1 MKTLPTLGAV
11 LAVFA
16 LAGCGADQPSVEIA
30 QPEQAETS
38 QADDSEESGAGQ
50 DGSSSEGSEPD
61 EPIRP
66 TGGASAPKQQDQKQA
81 PKNSKSSGGGGS
93 SSDGNSLNRYFKGGK
108 KVDAAPFREATG
120 YIGDAYYFQA
130 PSKVHFCMISKD
142 YVGCQSSNPPA
153 NAPSIQYADGRRDKP
168 NGIAMEQGSTPAFKG
183 LTDTAYINNYS
194 GSTVV
199 LQYGQV
205 LEAYGFKC
213 TTNVDSGVICVQGA
227 HGFQFSSKKHKIL

>member
-1 MKTLPTLGAV
+1 MKILRTAGAV

-16 LAGCGADQPSVEIA
+16 LAGCGSSRPSVEIA

-38 QADDSEESGAGQ
+38 QTDSGQESDSGQ
-50 DGSSSEGSEPD
+50 EQSDPN

-81 PKNSKSSGGGGS
+81 PKKTKGS
-93 SSDGNSLNRYFKGGK
+93 SSEGNSLNSYFKGGK
-108 KVDAAPFREATG
+108 KVGTEPFREATG

-153 NAPSIQYADGRRDKP
+153 NAPSVQYADGEHGKP
-168 NGIAMEQGSTPAFKG
+168 NGIVMEQGSGPAFQG

-213 TTNVDSGVICVQGA
+213 TTNVDSGVICVQGS

>member
-1 MKTLPTLGAV
+1 MKILRTAGAV

-16 LAGCGADQPSVEIA
+16 LAGCGSSQPSVEIA

-38 QADDSEESGAGQ
+38 QTDSGQESDSGQ
-50 DGSSSEGSEPD
+50 EQSDPN

-81 PKNSKSSGGGGS
+81 PKKTKGS
-93 SSDGNSLNRYFKGGK
+93 SSGGNSLNSYFKGGK
-108 KVDAAPFREATG
+108 KVGTEPFREATG

-153 NAPSIQYADGRRDKP
+153 NAPSVQYADGEHGKP
-168 NGIAMEQGSTPAFKG
+168 NGIVMEQGSRPAFQG

-194 GSTVV
+194 SSTVV

-213 TTNVDSGVICVQGA
+213 TTNVDSGVICVQGS

>member
-1 MKTLPTLGAV
+1 MKILRTAGAV

-16 LAGCGADQPSVEIA
+16 LAGCGSSQPSVEIA

-38 QADDSEESGAGQ
+38 QTESGQESDSGQ
-50 DGSSSEGSEPD
+50 EQSDPN

-66 TGGASAPKQQDQKQA
+66 TGGAPAPKQQGQKQA
-81 PKNSKSSGGGGS
+81 PKKSKSSGSGGS
-93 SSDGNSLNRYFKGGK
+93 SSGGNSLNSYFKGGK
-108 KVDAAPFREATG
+108 KVGTEPFREATG

-153 NAPSIQYADGRRDKP
+153 NAPTIQYEDGRRDKP
-168 NGIAMEQGSTPAFKG
+168 NGITMGQGRKPEFLG
-183 LTDTAYINNYS
+183 LTDAAYMNHHS
-194 GSTVV
+194 SSTVV

-213 TTNVDSGVICVQGA
+213 TTNVDSGVICVQGS

>member
-1 MKTLPTLGAV
+1 MKILRTAGAV

-16 LAGCGADQPSVEIA
+16 LAGCGSSQPSVEIA

-38 QADDSEESGAGQ
+38 QTDSGQESDSGQ
-50 DGSSSEGSEPD
+50 EQSDPN

-81 PKNSKSSGGGGS
+81 PKKTKGS
-93 SSDGNSLNRYFKGGK
+93 SSEGNSLNSYFKGGK
-108 KVDAAPFREATG
+108 KVGTEPFREATG

-153 NAPSIQYADGRRDKP
+153 NAPSVQYADGEHGKP
-168 NGIAMEQGSTPAFKG
+168 NGIVMEQGSGPAFQG

-199 LQYGQV
+199 LQYCQV

-213 TTNVDSGVICVQGA
+213 TTNVDSGVICVQGS

>member
-1 MKTLPTLGAV
+1 MKTLRTIGAV

-16 LAGCGADQPSVEIA
+16 LAGCGADRPSVEIA
-30 QPEQAETS
+30 QPEQAETG
-38 QADDSEESGAGQ
+38 QADNSEKSGAGQ
-50 DGSSSEGSEPD
+50 DGEGSGPD

-81 PKNSKSSGGGGS
+81 PKKSKSSDGGGS
-93 SSDGNSLNRYFKGGK
+93 SSGGNSLNSYFKGGQ

-168 NGIAMEQGSTPAFKG
+168 NGIEMEQGSKPAFKG

-194 GSTVV
+194 GKTVV

-213 TTNVDSGVICVQGA
+213 TTNVDSGVICVQGS

>member
-1 MKTLPTLGAV
+1 MKILRTAGAV

-16 LAGCGADQPSVEIA
+16 LAGCGSSQPSVEIA

-38 QADDSEESGAGQ
+38 QTDSGQESDSGQ
-50 DGSSSEGSEPD
+50 EQSDPN

-81 PKNSKSSGGGGS
+81 PKKTKGS
-93 SSDGNSLNRYFKGGK
+93 SSEGNSLNSYFKGGK
-108 KVDAAPFREATG
+108 KVGTEPFREATG

-153 NAPSIQYADGRRDKP
+153 NAPSVQYADAEHGKP
-168 NGIAMEQGSTPAFKG
+168 NGIVMEQGSGPAFQG

-213 TTNVDSGVICVQGA
+213 TTNVDSGVICVQGS

>member
-1 MKTLPTLGAV
+1 MKILRTAGAV

-16 LAGCGADQPSVEIA
+16 LAGCGSSQPSVEIA

-38 QADDSEESGAGQ
+38 QTDSGQESDSGQ
-50 DGSSSEGSEPD
+50 EQSDPN

-66 TGGASAPKQQDQKQA
+66 TGGAPAPKQQDQKQA
-81 PKNSKSSGGGGS
+81 PKKSKSSGGGSSGS
-93 SSDGNSLNRYFKGGK
+93 GGNSLNSYFKGGK
-108 KVDAAPFREATG
+108 KVGTEPFREATG

-153 NAPSIQYADGRRDKP
+153 NAPSVQYADGEHGKP
-168 NGIAMEQGSTPAFKG
+168 NGIVMEQGSGPAFQG

-213 TTNVDSGVICVQGA
+213 TTNVDSGVICVQGS

>member
-1 MKTLPTLGAV
+1 MKILRTAGAV

-16 LAGCGADQPSVEIA
+16 LAGCGSSQPSVEIA

-38 QADDSEESGAGQ
+38 QTESGQESDSGQ
-50 DGSSSEGSEPD
+50 EQSDPN

-81 PKNSKSSGGGGS
+81 PKKTKGS
-93 SSDGNSLNRYFKGGK
+93 SSEGNSLNSYFKGGK
-108 KVDAAPFREATG
+108 KVGTEPFREATG

-153 NAPSIQYADGRRDKP
+153 NAPSVQYADGEHGKP
-168 NGIAMEQGSTPAFKG
+168 NGIVMEQGSRPAFQG

-213 TTNVDSGVICVQGA
+213 TTNVDSGVICVQGS

>member
-1 MKTLPTLGAV
+1 MKAV
-11 LAVFA
+11 RIAIAVA
-16 LAGCGADQPSVEIA
+16 AALTLAGCGSGQPSVEIA

-38 QADDSEESGAGQ
+38 QTDSGQESDSGQ
-50 DGSSSEGSEPD
+50 EQSDPN

-81 PKNSKSSGGGGS
+81 PKKSKSSGGGGS
-93 SSDGNSLNRYFKGGK
+93 SSGGNSLNSYFKGGK
-108 KVDAAPFREATG
+108 KVGTEPFREATG

-153 NAPSIQYADGRRDKP
+153 NAPTIQYEDGRRDKP
-168 NGIAMEQGSTPAFKG
+168 NGITMEQGRKPEFLG
-183 LTDTAYINNYS
+183 LTDAAYMNHHS
-194 GSTVV
+194 SSTVV

-213 TTNVDSGVICVQGA
+213 TTNVDSGVICVQGS

>member
-1 MKTLPTLGAV
+1 MKILRTAGAV

-16 LAGCGADQPSVEIA
+16 LAGCGSSQPSVEIA

-38 QADDSEESGAGQ
+38 QTDSGQESDSGQ
-50 DGSSSEGSEPD
+50 EQSDPN

-81 PKNSKSSGGGGS
+81 PKKTKGS
-93 SSDGNSLNRYFKGGK
+93 SSEGNSLNSYFKGGK
-108 KVDAAPFREATG
+108 KVGTEPFREATG

-153 NAPSIQYADGRRDKP
+153 NAPSVQYADGEHGKP
-168 NGIAMEQGSTPAFKG
+168 NGIVMEQGSRPAFQG

-213 TTNVDSGVICVQGA
+213 TTNIDSGVICVQGS

>member
-1 MKTLPTLGAV
+1 MKILRTAGAV

-16 LAGCGADQPSVEIA
+16 LAGCGSSQPSVEIA

-38 QADDSEESGAGQ
+38 QTDSGQESDSGQ
-50 DGSSSEGSEPD
+50 EQSDPN

-81 PKNSKSSGGGGS
+81 PKKTKGS
-93 SSDGNSLNRYFKGGK
+93 SSEGNSLNSYFKGGK
-108 KVDAAPFREATG
+108 KVGTEPFREATG

-153 NAPSIQYADGRRDKP
+153 NAPSVQYADGEHGKP
-168 NGIAMEQGSTPAFKG
+168 NGIVMEQGSGPAFQG

-213 TTNVDSGVICVQGA
+213 TTNVDSGVICVQGS

>member
-1 MKTLPTLGAV
+1 MKILRTAGAV

-16 LAGCGADQPSVEIA
+16 LAGCGSSQPSVEIA

-38 QADDSEESGAGQ
+38 QTDSGQESDSGQ
-50 DGSSSEGSEPD
+50 EQSDPN

-81 PKNSKSSGGGGS
+81 PKKTKGS
-93 SSDGNSLNRYFKGGK
+93 SSEGNSLNSYFKGGK
-108 KVDAAPFREATG
+108 KVGTEPFREATG

-153 NAPSIQYADGRRDKP
+153 NAPSVQYADGEHGKP
-168 NGIAMEQGSTPAFKG
+168 NGIVMEQGSRPAFQG

-194 GSTVV
+194 SSTVV

-213 TTNVDSGVICVQGA
+213 TTNVDSGVICVQGS

>member
-1 MKTLPTLGAV
+1 MKILRTAGAV

-16 LAGCGADQPSVEIA
+16 LAGCGSSRPSVEIA

-38 QADDSEESGAGQ
+38 QTDSGQESDSGQ
-50 DGSSSEGSEPD
+50 EQSDPN

-81 PKNSKSSGGGGS
+81 PKKTKGS
-93 SSDGNSLNRYFKGGK
+93 SSEGNSLNSYFKGGK
-108 KVDAAPFREATG
+108 KVGTEPFREATG

-153 NAPSIQYADGRRDKP
+153 NAPSVQYADGEHGKP
-168 NGIAMEQGSTPAFKG
+168 NGIVMEQGSGPAFQG

-205 LEAYGFKC
+205 LEAYGFKF
-213 TTNVDSGVICVQGA
+213 TTNVDSGVICVQGS

>member
-1 MKTLPTLGAV
+1 MKILRTAGAV

-16 LAGCGADQPSVEIA
+16 LAGCGSSQPSVEIA

-38 QADDSEESGAGQ
+38 QTDSGQESDSGQ
-50 DGSSSEGSEPD
+50 EQSDPN

-81 PKNSKSSGGGGS
+81 PKKTKGS
-93 SSDGNSLNRYFKGGK
+93 SSEGNSLNSYFKGGK
-108 KVDAAPFREATG
+108 KVGTEPFREATG

-153 NAPSIQYADGRRDKP
+153 NAPSVQYADGEHGKP
-168 NGIAMEQGSTPAFKG
+168 NGIVMEQGSGPAFQG

-199 LQYGQV
+199 LQYGQI

-213 TTNVDSGVICVQGA
+213 TTNVDSGVICVQGS